1 MLHKC
6 KSGIRALGIIISS
19 VLLLA
24 CNGEFAQH
32 AYDKTL
38 KQYLADSIDLPEN
51 ISTSAYHS
59 IVKYC
64 DSGRLAFF
72 DKEQQFFF
80 LYDIASDQFVDS
92 IAFSSDDISSLT
104 IHNFDTIYVADNQH
118 IYAIFNG
125 IIRRYDLSGILKKF
139 VDPDVWISDGTEMAC
154 FRDTVKFSVRWFSEN
169 DDSVPSRK
177 SVQSHYDV
185 LIKVCRDSV
194 QFLGK
199 YNPDPI
205 VLVGQDYGTNMVRH
219 ELLLD
224 GHTLVSSFA
233 FWDTVYH
240 FDFSKKSEHKTI
252 TPSSVKPQL
261 KPFDYHRG
269 ADHGYF
275 LDYQNSNAWFTF
287 FYADSWRGLVYQFLK
302 HPAEYITAEGEK
314 RAFYD
319 APFSLLV
326 FDKQMNMLQ
335 ELLIGPKSL
344 YPLRSFVTPA
354 GLYIAADKDSH
365 PVPGRVRYYRFVITD
380 GAKGAGAA
388 L

>member
-1 MLHKC
+1 MLHTW
-6 KSGIRALGIIISS
+6 KSGFRILGIIVSS
-19 VLLLA
+19 ILILA
-24 CNGEFAQH
+24 CNGEFAKDSD
-32 AYDKTL
+32 DKTL
-38 KQYLADSIDLPEN
+38 KRYLVDSIDFPEN
-51 ISTSAYHS
+51 ISTAAYHS
-59 IVKYC
+59 IVQYC

-72 DKEQQFFF
+72 DKDRQFFF

-92 IAFSSDDISSLT
+92 IAFSSEGISSLT
-104 IHNFDTIYVADNQH
+104 IHNFDTIYVADDQH
-118 IYAIFNG
+118 LYAIFNG
-125 IIRRYDLSGILKKF
+125 IVSRYDLSGLLKKL
-139 VDPDVWISDGTEMAC
+139 VDPDVWISDGTEMGC
-154 FRDTVKFSVRWFSEN
+154 FRDTVKFNVRWFSEK

-185 LIKVCRDSV
+185 LIKVCTDSV

-224 GHTLVSSFA
+224 GHSLVSSFA
-233 FWDTVYH
+233 FWDTLYH
-240 FDFSKKSEHKTI
+240 FDFSKKSEKKTI

-261 KPFDYHRG
+261 KPFDYRRG
-269 ADHGYF
+269 VDHGYF
-275 LDYQNSNAWFTF
+275 LDYQISNAWFTF
-287 FYADSWRGLVYQFLK
+287 LYADSWRGLVYQFLK
-302 HPAEYITAEGEK
+302 HPAVYITAEGEK

-335 ELLIGPKSL
+335 ELFIAPQSL
-344 YPLRSFVTPA
+344 YPLKSFVTPA
-354 GLYIAADKDSH
+354 GLYIAADKDYH
-365 PVPGRVRYYRFVITD
+365 PVPGRVRYYRFVIVN
-380 GAKGAGAA
+380 GAKGDGRA